1 MLKPVQLLLK
11 RRLVLR
17 QRPGLLVKR
26 PDRFVNRSN
35 LRRPLLDR
43 LRNRAAS
50 GRLLVHLALRP
61 LHVLLQMLDLSLQ
74 DGNVC
79 FLLLPLGLHRRDLF
93 AQKV

>member
-1 MLKPVQLLLK
+1 MK
-11 RRLVLR
+11 RHLFLR
-17 QRPGLLVKR
+17 ERPGLFVKR
-26 PDRFVNRSN
+26 PNGLVDRSN
-35 LRRPLLDR
+35 FCRPLLDR
-43 LRNRAAS
+43 LRDRAAS